1 MLNVLLLRLTQYTQK
16 CLRSNFNFSN
26 LYRMQLIRRIHQ
38 IVPSSFFFIILCL
51 RSKITMSFLR
61 NEKYFQFTEMK
72 NRQTDKNKEGHVTA
86 CCFYLIFRR
95 DMLSTI
101 VLQQL
106 HHVVQ
111 KAPCPKSHRETCHQI
126 NSIQFNDVNCKNV
139 IFVM

>member
-1 MLNVLLLRLTQYTQK
+1 MFCCCASHSTHKMPQK
-16 CLRSNFNFSN
+16 QF
-26 LYRMQLIRRIHQ
+26 QLFKP
-38 IVPSSFFFIILCL
+38 VPHAINSPHSPDRTFFFFIILCL